1 MYEIKRFDF
10 TTILGW
16 SNTRYDIFISCKR
29 QYYYQYYSK
38 YDPVYKRWEIDNL
51 KQMTS
56 IPMEIGSITHDVI
69 ETLLNRLKKTEEKI
83 NEERF
88 YEYAFRKTQEYC
100 RKKEFSELFYK
111 EIDRVEEDEIYYDV
125 KICLDNFLNSER
137 FTWLSEEAISNK
149 TSWIIE
155 PAGYGE
161 TRIEEMKAYCKV
173 DFLFPIDDKIYIMD
187 WKTGKRVIEK
197 HSKQLKGYS
206 AWASYH
212 FSKKPID
219 VIPTIAYLRPEYEEI
234 EIVYNEFDLEEFSNQ
249 VQNETREMYSFCKD
263 INENIP
269 EDKEKFVKTP
279 NKLYCDYCNYRKL
292 CFDM

>member
-10 TTILGW
+10 TPILGW

-38 YDPVYKRWEIDNL
+38 YDPVYKKWQIDSL

-56 IPMEIGSITHDVI
+56 IPMEIGSIVHDVI

-83 NEERF
+83 NEDRF
-88 YEYAFRKTQEYC
+88 YEYALRKTQEYC
-100 RKKEFSELFYK
+100 RKKEFSELFYM
-111 EIDRVEEDEIYYDV
+111 EIDRVDEDEIYDDV
-125 KICLDNFLNSER
+125 KTCLDNFLNSER

-149 TSWIIE
+149 ASWIIE

-161 TRIEEMKAYCKV
+161 TRIDGMKAYCKV

-187 WKTGKRVIEK
+187 WKTGKKVFEK

-212 FSKKPID
+212 FSKSPND
-219 VIPTIAYLRPEYEEI
+219 VIPTIAYLRPKYEEN

-249 VQNETREMYSFCKD
+249 VQNETKEMYSFCKD

-292 CFDM
+292 CN